1 MNTGGLEFMVRKNMK
16 AAFSS
21 LPSAEAP
28 MLMTRAV
35 QWCLS
40 GLLPHERKC
49 TLYEMQPEKGT
60 VSSQVAQGILR
71 PQCP

>member
-28 MLMTRAV
+28 MLMTMAV

-40 GLLPHERKC
+40 ALLLHERQY
-49 TLYEMQPEKGT
+49 TLYEMHPEKVT
-60 VSSQVAQGILR
+60 VS
-71 PQCP
+71 P